1 MLRKSGLDGRTQLSL
16 VSLDELVPQDH
27 LVRKIDRAID
37 FSFIY
42 DLVEDLYSEDNGRPS
57 IDPVVLIKIVFIQ
70 CLFGI
75 RSMRQTIREIETNVA
90 YRWFIGYDF
99 TQPIPTSPP
108 SVKITFAGS
117 KTRTCSSKSLCA
129 LWRKR

>member
-1 MLRKSGLDGRTQLSL
+1 MLRKTGLEGRTQISL
-16 VSLDELVPQDH
+16 VSLDELVPKDH

-57 IDPVVLIKIVFIQ
+57 IDPVVLIKIALIQ

-75 RSMRQTIREIETNVA
+75 RSMRQTTKEIETNVA

-99 TQPIPTSPP
+99 TQPIPH
-108 SVKITFAGS
+108 F
-117 KTRTCSSKSLCA
+117 SLR
-129 LWRKR
+129 LE